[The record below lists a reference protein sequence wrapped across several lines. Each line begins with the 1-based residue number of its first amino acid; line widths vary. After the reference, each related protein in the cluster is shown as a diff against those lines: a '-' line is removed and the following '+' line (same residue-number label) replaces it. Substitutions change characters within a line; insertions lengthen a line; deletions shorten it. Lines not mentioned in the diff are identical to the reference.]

1 MDTEVF
7 YLVERNRLVFRSHCV
22 RRCVVL
28 GVGAE
33 RANVDLSGRDRAV
46 GVNLGKCHLRVGSY
60 VSNEHLPRRR
70 RKGLGISDSIVVY

>member
-1 MDTEVF
+1 MHTKVLN
-7 YLVERNRLVFRSHCV
+7 LVERDALVLATRPIG
-22 RRCVVL
+22 RRVVL

-70 RKGLGISDSIVVY
+70 RKGLGISDSIVGY